1 MRYKQLEEEIN
12 VYIAGINC
20 TFEDAVREASKG
32 KRVIIL
38 YEPAETYNG
47 KPAIELVNFS
57 QEDATEFYS
66 MIDTMIGGGA
76 SLIKQYI

>member
-1 MRYKQLEEEIN
+1 MEEIGTL
-12 VYIAGINC
+12 IAGINASYEEC
-20 TFEDAVREASKG
+20 IRQASKG

-38 YEPAETYNG
+38 YEPEETYNG